1 MLRMRSTLGIVA
13 NVAGGGQR
21 GAVGYASPSIPA
33 VQRS

>member
-21 GAVGYASPSIPA
+21 GAIGYAKTSI
-33 VQRS
+33 VGG